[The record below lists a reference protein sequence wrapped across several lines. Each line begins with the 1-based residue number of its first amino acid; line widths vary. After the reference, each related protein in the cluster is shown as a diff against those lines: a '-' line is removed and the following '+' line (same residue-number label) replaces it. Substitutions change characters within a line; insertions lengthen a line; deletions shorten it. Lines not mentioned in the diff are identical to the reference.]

1 MNFKDALFEEQS
13 SNSQKFIEDKRLQL
27 LRKTYLFIN

>member
-13 SNSQKFIEDKRLQL
+13 SNSQKFIEDESLQL
-27 LRKTYLFIN
+27 LRKTLFIY